1 MMQHFKLHEPDY
13 IKPNVRPFTNI
24 ENWNFT
30 AQINL
35 SRKDYRDEGFPAIQ
49 VPKFVFNGFEK
60 SCHQEY
66 KFDSRTEQTFSF
78 ILEND
83 TEVIKW
89 LRPAPNQFRIYWQ
102 NNNKIYEPD
111 FIAETV
117 DVIYMIEVK
126 AANEMQ
132 NPEVQAKAV
141 AAKKYCNYAT
151 EYTAEYGGKE
161 WRYILIPHD
170 KVAKNNS
177 FRGFVSQYIF
187 K

>member
-1 MMQHFKLHEPDY
+1 
-13 IKPNVRPFTNI
+13 
-24 ENWNFT
+24 
-30 AQINL
+30 
-35 SRKDYRDEGFPAIQ
+35 
-49 VPKFVFNGFEK
+49 
-60 SCHQEY
+60 
-66 KFDSRTEQTFSF
+66 
-78 ILEND
+78 
-83 TEVIKW
+83 
-89 LRPAPNQFRIYWQ
+89 
-102 NNNKIYEPD
+102 
-111 FIAETV
+111 
-117 DVIYMIEVK
+117 MIEVK